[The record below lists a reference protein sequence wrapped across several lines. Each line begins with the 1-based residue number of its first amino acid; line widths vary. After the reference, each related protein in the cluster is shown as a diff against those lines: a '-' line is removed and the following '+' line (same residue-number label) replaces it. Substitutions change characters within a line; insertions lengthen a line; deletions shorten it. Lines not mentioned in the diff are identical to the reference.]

1 MRHKTLVAAVVTL
14 FVSACGGGG
23 GGGSAAAPVTPPAN
37 SAPVAAISVN
47 STSGFAPL
55 TVAFDGSASMDSDGS
70 ISSYA
75 WSTGDGGSYT
85 GDTASHSYDTPGT
98 YSATLTVTDDD
109 GASTSVSITI
119 EVQANVGPVAAITVT
134 KTTGYAP
141 LAVAFDGSSSSDSD
155 GSIASYAWTT
165 GDGASYTGSTAS
177 HTYTTLGSFVAT
189 LTVTD
194 DQGDSSSTTV
204 TVDVHA
210 QAAGYYWGLESVDG
224 TGRLLYV
231 ERQVASDH
239 RVFENV
245 YDGLIDQGTYTT
257 DISTG
262 LDWLDLS
269 VTANAA
275 YSSAETNNPGWRY
288 ATNAEVEGLFA
299 TFFEPTFVDSGDGSQ
314 VSTDAAS
321 LAASA
326 RFVSLI
332 GATIDND
339 PVFSSLGYYLDEVSV
354 LRAMGTEI
362 ESGVAAL
369 IIGPQWGTTYGGSA
383 RPAYGTY
390 LVRTTVP
397 EPATLTLVG
406 LASGTLDVAG
416 TATTGTLLMQSDA
429 DVYLD
434 GLELGSVD
442 FTGAIDT
449 TMSGDITPRITGDFV
464 GRGDSGLYELYYDEQ
479 LNSAKSLADLEG
491 VWSWTDGAGFTE
503 TMVIQADGSFVDT
516 ATNGCTLVGKFTPMD
531 PGLNEFDIEY
541 DLTCVPVSGAGDG
554 HRKGVAVINDVWYTD
569 IWLDWN
575 VIYQEGPRAGL
586 RGGGSVMRT
595 RPVAGTGTG
604 AQKQRERRSHPDQ
617 GVR

>member
-1 MRHKTLVAAVVTL
+1 MQNKFILAVVVTL

-23 GGGSAAAPVTPPAN
+23 DGESAAAPVAN
-37 SAPVAAISVN
+37 LAPIAAISVN
-47 STSGFAPL
+47 STSGSAPL
-55 TVAFDGSASMDSDGS
+55 TVAFDGSASLDSDGS
-70 ISSYA
+70 IGSYA
-75 WSTGDGGSYT
+75 WSSGDGGSYT
-85 GDTASHSYDTPGT
+85 GSTASHTYNTPGT
-98 YSATLTVTDDD
+98 YSATLTVTDND
-109 GASTSVSITI
+109 GASTSVAISID
-119 EVQANVGPVAAITVT
+119 VQNPTVNVPPVAAITVA

-141 LAVAFDGSSSSDSD
+141 LVLAFDGSSSNDSD
-155 GSIASYAWTT
+155 GSIASYTWTT
-165 GDGASYTGSTAS
+165 GDGASYTGSTAD

-239 RVFENV
+239 RVFEDV
-245 YDGLIDQGTYTT
+245 YDGLT
-257 DISTG
+257 D
-262 LDWLDLS
+262 
-269 VTANAA
+269 
-275 YSSAETNNPGWRY
+275 
-288 ATNAEVEGLFA
+288 
-299 TFFEPTFVDSGDGSQ
+299 
-314 VSTDAAS
+314 
-321 LAASA
+321 
-326 RFVSLI
+326 
-332 GATIDND
+332 
-339 PVFSSLGYYLDEVSV
+339 
-354 LRAMGTEI
+354 M
-362 ESGVAAL
+362 
-369 IIGPQWGTTYGGSA
+369 
-383 RPAYGTY
+383 
-390 LVRTTVP
+390 
-397 EPATLTLVG
+397 LVG

-516 ATNGCTLVGKFTPMD
+516 YPPGCTLVGKFTPMD